1 MNKIIIAVLLFILTG
16 GGVVGQFFSDQGF
29 PYIKNFA
36 PSEYGA
42 HTQNFSVVSDADG
55 MVYVGNF
62 AGVLQFDGTS
72 WRLIP
77 TENTTKVSAL
87 ALGKDGNVYVGARDE
102 IGVLMPDV
110 SGRLRFQSLV
120 TEQLHE
126 RLDFGEVGNIFSFNN
141 EVHFVARRHIISYDD
156 DGLEIWDA
164 PNEISGSWHTN
175 GVLYVQIREKGL
187 FEWQNRQLI
196 PAETGSAFSGAVEIK
211 AMLPYDDTSLLIA
224 TGTQGLFLLSRGE
237 VSVLRSEVNDFLISN
252 IVTGGVQLSDG
263 SYALG
268 TIRQGVVVIDAGG
281 NALQWIDRNAGL
293 RNNFVHAMYTSGGNT
308 LWVALNNGIAL
319 VETPAQLSFFNE
331 DAGLEGEV
339 NQSLRFK
346 GKIYAATYQ
355 GLYYFDPDT
364 YSFKPHRAIASSCWS
379 IMPFGDQLLA
389 ATSQG
394 VYLIDNQESVLI
406 SDDFTLSLA
415 ICRHN
420 PTKVYAGG
428 LRSFYTL
435 AKDGSRWVKDVLGG
449 FNEEI
454 SLLHTDA
461 HGNIWGGTLNGNV
474 FRYIPGSSEP
484 FYFTVDDGLPQN
496 SGNAVFYVDDRVLIT
511 NRFGVYAYSDAVNR
525 FEKVKLDGDLA
536 PGATEWY
543 SIIIEN
549 EDASL
554 WVNDGDETGIRL
566 LFKEDDIYRSSRK
579 PFFPIV
585 NNVIRYAYTD
595 ANGITWFGSPDG
607 LIRYNPSVPNKNTTA
622 ADILIRQITVNNDS
636 VVFAGAYKG
645 SSDDA
650 FRDVLNFDYE
660 NNTLR
665 FDFSMPYFHPSAGN
679 LYQAYLEGFDDSWS
693 DWSTQAF
700 REYTNI
706 PPGRYR
712 FHVRGRNLYEN
723 TTGDTSFGFEILK
736 PWYARVWAIILYVVL
751 LGGAIYGIVLL
762 RNRKLMKEKRMLE
775 QTIAAR
781 TAEIVEQKE
790 EIERQSQE
798 LANKNDELEKI
809 NAAVQSINAETR
821 FENLLQSLL
830 EKMKIVR
837 AVENALALV
846 YDKNDDAYKYKASI
860 GLDIGQLK
868 DVSHSF
874 DQAETMYLQNEEEVF
889 EDIFIKKDVTTL
901 SYEGFNTFALTKSM
915 LVLVIRI
922 ENKIEAFLVFE
933 NRTRENAFGA
943 GDISFIKNAKEHI
956 VSAFIRTRILEDLQD
971 TLDNLKDTQA
981 QLIQSEKLASLGEL
995 TAGIAHE
1002 IQNPLNFVN
1011 NFSNLSAELAD
1022 EVIEVVEKVRDKM
1035 TEEQYLDAREVLD
1048 MIKGNVLKIHQ
1059 HGKRAESIVKGMLQH
1074 SRGKTEEYELT
1085 DINNLVTEYV
1095 NLAYHGM
1102 RAKNKDFNTAIN
1114 TQLDP
1119 EVGEA
1124 SIIPQDLSRVVLNVV
1139 NNACYALDEKTR
1151 RNLPGFKPEVLVSTR
1166 KIGGKIEIRVKDNG
1180 TGIPQHVIEK
1190 IFNPF
1195 FTTKPTG
1202 KGTGLGLSM
1211 SYDII
1216 TKMHQ
1221 GKLEVQSKEGEYT
1234 EFIITIP
1241 ERQS

>member
-1 MNKIIIAVLLFILTG
+1 MNKIIIAVLLFILPIG
-16 GGVVGQFFSDQGF
+16 GLFGQFLSDQGF
-29 PYIKNFA
+29 PYLKNFS

-42 HTQNFSVVSDADG
+42 HTQNFSVASDADG

-62 AGVLQFDGTS
+62 AGVLQFDGMS

-87 ALGKDGNVYVGARDE
+87 ASGPEGDVFVGARDE
-102 IGVLMPDV
+102 IGKLMPDAR
-110 SGRLRFQSLV
+110 GMLKFQSLIAE
-120 TEQLHE
+120 TSADG
-126 RLDFGEVGNIFSFNN
+126 LDFGEVGNIFSFAD
-141 EVHFVARRHIISYDD
+141 EVHFVARRHIISYS
-156 DGLEIWDA
+156 DGSIEIWDA
-164 PNEISGSWHTN
+164 PNEISGSWYTN
-175 GVLYVQIREKGL
+175 GVFYLQIRGKGL
-187 FEWQNRQLI
+187 YAWHNRQLI
-196 PAETGSAFSGAVEIK
+196 PAENGSTFAGAVEIK
-211 AMLPYDDTSLLIA
+211 AMLPYNDASVLIA
-224 TGTQGLFLLSRGE
+224 TGTEGLFLLSEGS
-237 VSVLRSEVNDFLISN
+237 VSAFPSKVNNFLISN
-252 IVTGGVQLSDG
+252 IVTSGEQLADG

-268 TIRQGVVVIDAGG
+268 TIRQGIVVIDAGG
-281 NALQWIDRNAGL
+281 NAVQWIDRNAGL
-293 RNNFVHAMYTSGGNT
+293 RNNFIHELFASGGNT
-308 LWVALNNGIAL
+308 LWAALNNGIAL
-319 VETPAQLSFFNE
+319 IETPAQLSFFNE

-339 NQSLRFK
+339 NQSLCFM
-346 GKIYAATYQ
+346 GTLYAATYQ
-355 GLYYFDPDT
+355 GLYYFDPES
-364 YSFKPHRAIASSCWS
+364 YSFKPHRGITSSCWS
-379 IMPFGDQLLA
+379 ILPFDDRLLA

-394 VYLIDNQESVLI
+394 LYLIDNQEAVLI

-415 ICRHN
+415 LCTQD
-420 PTKVYAGG
+420 PSKVYAGG

-435 AKDGSRWVKDVLGG
+435 KKNADRWVKDVVGG

-454 SLLHTDA
+454 SLLQTDA
-461 HGNIWGGTLNGNV
+461 QGKIWGATLNGNV
-474 FRYIPGSSEP
+474 FKYILESNEP
-484 FYFTVDDGLPQN
+484 YYFTIEDGLPQN
-496 SGNAVFYVDDRVLIT
+496 SGHAVFNVDDRILIT
-511 NRFGVYAYSDAVNR
+511 NRFGVYAYNEAVNM
-525 FEKVKLDGDLA
+525 FDKTMLDGDLSPEA
-536 PGATEWY
+536 AEWY
-543 SIIIEN
+543 SFIIQN
-549 EDASL
+549 EDGSL
-554 WVNDGDETGIRL
+554 WANDGDETGIRL
-566 LFKEDDIYRSSRK
+566 LLKEEDAYRSNRK
-579 PFFPIV
+579 PFFPIA
-585 NNVIRYAYTD
+585 NTVIRDVYTD

-607 LIRYNPSVPNKNTTA
+607 LIRYDYSVPNQNSQA
-622 ADILIRQITVNNDS
+622 ADILIRQIIVNNDS
-636 VVFAGAYKG
+636 IVFAGAYKG
-645 SSDDA
+645 SEDDP
-650 FRDVLNFDYE
+650 FGDMLSFDYE
-660 NNTLR
+660 SNTLR
-665 FDFSMPYFHPSAGN
+665 FDFSMPYFHPSAVT

-693 DWSTQAF
+693 DWSMQSF

-712 FHVRGRNLYEN
+712 FYVRGKNLYEQV
-723 TTGDTSFGFEILK
+723 TDETSLGFEILK
-736 PWYARVWAIILYVVL
+736 PWYARVWAIILYILL
-751 LGGAIYGIVLL
+751 LGGVIYGIVLF
-762 RNRKLMKEKRMLE
+762 RNRQLMKEKRILE

-846 YDKNDDAYKYKASI
+846 YDKNDHTYKYKASI
-860 GLDIGQLK
+860 GWDIGQLK
-868 DVSHSF
+868 NIAHSF

-889 EDIFIKKDVTTL
+889 EDIFLKKDFTALNQNGVK
-901 SYEGFNTFALTKSM
+901 TFAFTKSM

-922 ENKIEAFLVFE
+922 EHKIEAFLIFE

-943 GDISFIKNAKEHI
+943 ADISFIKNAKEHI
-956 VSAFIRTRILEDLQD
+956 VSAFIRTRILEDLQE
-971 TLDNLKDTQA
+971 TLDNLKATQT

-1011 NFSNLSAELAD
+1011 NFSNLSADLAD
-1022 EVIEVVEKVRDKM
+1022 EVIEVVEEVKDKM
-1035 TEEQYLDAREVLD
+1035 SEEQYLDAREVLD
-1048 MIKGNVLKIHQ
+1048 MIKGNVQKIYQ

-1124 SIIPQDLSRVVLNVV
+1124 SIIPQDLSRVVLNIV

-1151 RNLPGFKPEVLVSTR
+1151 KNIPGFKPEVLVSTQ
-1166 KIGGKIEIRVKDNG
+1166 KIDDKIEIRVKDNG
-1180 TGIPQHVIEK
+1180 TGIPQHVIDK

-1211 SYDII
+1211 SYDIV

-1221 GKLEVQSKEGEYT
+1221 GKLEVLSKEGEYT

>member
-1 MNKIIIAVLLFILTG
+1 MNKIIIAALLFILSG
-16 GGVVGQFFSDQGF
+16 GGVAAQSLSDQGF
-29 PYIKNFA
+29 PYLKNFS

-42 HTQNFSVVSDADG
+42 HTQNFAVVSDADG
-55 MVYVGNF
+55 LIYVGNF
-62 AGVLQFDGTS
+62 AGVLQFDGVS

-77 TENTTKVSAL
+77 TGNTTKVSAL
-87 ALGKDGNVYVGARDE
+87 ALGPGGDVFVGARDE
-102 IGVLMPDV
+102 IGMLVPDA
-110 SGRLRFQSLV
+110 SGRMKFQSL
-120 TEQLHE
+120 TAETTADG
-126 RLDFGEVGNIFSFNN
+126 LDFGEVSNIISHDN
-141 EVHFVARRHIISYDD
+141 EVHFVARRHIISYNEGQID
-156 DGLEIWDA
+156 IWDA
-164 PNEISGSWHTN
+164 PNEISGSWHAN
-175 GVLYVQIREKGL
+175 GVFYLQIRGEGL
-187 FEWQNRQLI
+187 FAWQKQQLT
-196 PAETGSAFSGAVEIK
+196 PAENESTFAGAVEIK
-211 AMLPYDDTSLLIA
+211 AMLPHNDTSVLIA
-224 TGTQGLFLLSRGE
+224 TGTEGLFLLSEGN
-237 VSVLRSEVNDFLISN
+237 VSAFPSDVNSFLISN
-252 IVTGGVQLSDG
+252 IVTSGEQLADG
-263 SYALG
+263 SYVLG
-268 TIRQGVVVIDAGG
+268 TIRQGIVVIDRYG
-281 NALQWIDRNAGL
+281 NALQWIDRDAGL
-293 RNNFVHAMYTSGGNT
+293 RNNFIHSLYASGSNT
-308 LWVALNNGIAL
+308 LWAALNNGIAMI
-319 VETPAQLSFFNE
+319 ETPAQLSFFNE

-339 NQSLRFK
+339 NQSLRFM
-346 GKIYAATYQ
+346 GTMYAATYQ
-355 GLYYFDPDT
+355 GLYYFDPES
-364 YSFKPHRAIASSCWS
+364 YSFKPHRGITSSCWS
-379 IMPFGDQLLA
+379 IMPFDDQLLA

-394 VYLIDNQESVLI
+394 VYLIDNQRAVLI
-406 SDDFTLSLA
+406 SDDFTLSLTS
-415 ICRHN
+415 CSQN
-420 PTKVYAGG
+420 PSTVYAGG
-428 LRSFYTL
+428 LRSFYSLT
-435 AKDGSRWVKDVLGG
+435 KDAGRWIKDVVGG

-454 SLLHTDA
+454 SLLQSDA
-461 HGNIWGGTLNGNV
+461 QGNIWGATLNGNV

-484 FYFTVDDGLPQN
+484 YYFTIEDGLPQN
-496 SGNAVFYVDDRVLIT
+496 SGNAVFRVDDKMLIT
-511 NRFGVYAYSDAVNR
+511 NRFGVYSYNEATSN
-525 FEKVKLDGDLA
+525 FEKIILDGDLPHEA
-536 PGATEWY
+536 SEWY
-543 SIIIEN
+543 SFIIQ
-549 EDASL
+549 DQDTGL

-566 LFKEDDIYRSSRK
+566 LIKEDDVYRSNSE
-579 PFFPIV
+579 PFFPV
-585 NNVIRYAYTD
+585 ANTVIRDVHTD
-595 ANGITWFGSPDG
+595 ASGITWFGSPDG
-607 LIRYNPSVPNKNTTA
+607 LIRFDPSVENNNTQA
-622 ADILIRQITVNNDS
+622 ADVLIRQIIVNNDS
-636 VVFAGAYKG
+636 IVFAGVYKG
-645 SSDDA
+645 SRDDA
-650 FRDVLNFDYE
+650 LQNVLSFDYE

-665 FDFSMPYFHPSAGN
+665 FDFSMPYFHPSGVN
-679 LYQAYLEGFDDSWS
+679 LYQAYLAGFDDNWS
-693 DWSTQAF
+693 DWSVQSF

-712 FHVRGRNLYEN
+712 FHVRGKNLYEYV
-723 TTGDTSFGFEILK
+723 TEETSLSLEILK
-736 PWYARVWAIILYVVL
+736 PWYARVWAIILYFVL

-762 RNRKLMKEKRMLE
+762 RNRQLMKEKRILE

-846 YDKNDDAYKYKASI
+846 YDKNDDKYKYKASI
-860 GLDIGQLK
+860 GWDIGQLN
-868 DVSHSF
+868 DVLHSF

-889 EDIFIKKDVTTL
+889 EDIFIKKDFSTL
-901 SYEGFNTFALTKSM
+901 NQNGFNVFSNTKSM

-922 ENKIEAFLVFE
+922 ENKIEAFLIFE

-943 GDISFIKNAKEHI
+943 GDVSFIKNAKEHI
-956 VSAFIRTRILEDLQD
+956 VSAFIRTRILEDLQE
-971 TLDNLKDTQA
+971 TLDNLKATQT

-1022 EVIEVVEKVRDKM
+1022 EVIEVVEEVKEKM
-1035 TEEQYLDAREVLD
+1035 SEDQYMDAREVLD
-1048 MIKGNVLKIHQ
+1048 MIKGNVQKIYQ

-1119 EVGEA
+1119 EVREA
-1124 SIIPQDLSRVVLNVV
+1124 SIIPQDLSRVVLNIV

-1151 RNLPGFKPEVLVSTR
+1151 KKQPGFKPEVLVSTR
-1166 KIGGKIEIRVKDNG
+1166 KVGDKIEIRVKDNG
-1180 TGIPQHVIEK
+1180 TGIPQHVIDK

-1211 SYDII
+1211 SYDIV